1 LYNNSG
7 DVLQEYSNV
16 YLPGG
21 SGNSSVVREN
31 TEVISSLKL
40 SLKPVFSDDF
50 TELGIYCSSFVSS
63 STFSI
68 VISSLGFEDDE
79 VVLFDDVKD
88 A

>member
-1 LYNNSG
+1 M
-7 DVLQEYSNV
+7 
-16 YLPGG
+16 
-21 SGNSSVVREN
+21 
-31 TEVISSLKL
+31 
-40 SLKPVFSDDF
+40 
-50 TELGIYCSSFVSS
+50 YCSSFVSS